1 MKSGGPE
8 KAIGVCHN
16 RTHEIAKEIGQ
27 KAGWQIGRT
36 SLKACNLSN
45 IPDEVKR
52 DVLSQF

>member
-16 RTHEIAKEIGQ
+16 RTPEIAKEIGQ
-27 KAGWQIGRT
+27 KADWQIGRT